1 MSAAPTGTVFSF
13 ALTDGSR
20 AYGQVLD
27 AHAGELLLGFFDH
40 RGPAGEPE
48 PAAAVAQRPLA
59 FVGPSTSAAFDKGR
73 WQALGQAPLALPA
86 ADFPKYK
93 VVKGQASNVFVE
105 DFAGR
110 QRRKISGAELGLLL
124 ERKALPPESYEK
136 CLNAFYALGEW
147 KEHYESLRI
156 EGVLRSSKLW
166 I

>member
-13 ALTDGSR
+13 ALADGTL

-27 AHAGELLLGFFDH
+27 AHQGELLLGFFDH
-40 RGPAGEPE
+40 RSPAGAPE
-48 PAAAVAQRPLA
+48 AAALVAQRPLA
-59 FVGPSTSAAFDKGR
+59 FVGPSTPSAFDKGR
-73 WQALGQAPLALPA
+73 WQALGPAPLALPA
-86 ADFPKYK
+86 GDYPKYK

-110 QRRKISGAELGLLL
+110 QRRQISGAELGLLL
-124 ERKALPPESYEK
+124 ERRVLPPESYEK

-147 KEHYESLRI
+147 KEHYETLRI

-166 I
+166 V